1 MWFLGH
7 TALGFGFAGLVLAVS
22 RTHRFEIRV
31 LVLVPFFANMIDFLH
46 PDEIRLYS
54 HNWVAAIGLPLAALL
69 IWRPWMRW
77 SRTEA
82 AALLAAG
89 LGAPVGDQIFGSFY
103 PFGPVSWL
111 DVEWMEFNSPGDL
124 ATEAVLGIA
133 LIVILLLLI
142 RARSEVRALRGFR
155 GPWIVSPGV
164 AALVT
169 SALFWGEVGLF
180 ALSGLWPVVG
190 ILGVPVLVEMV
201 CAAGL
206 VTALGIV
213 ALPLTRRDRQANPG
227 G

>member
-7 TALGFGFAGLVLAVS
+7 TALGFAFAGLVLALS
-22 RTHRFEIRV
+22 RKHGFEGRV
-31 LVLVPFFANMIDFLH
+31 LILVPFFANLIDFLH

-54 HNWVAAIGLPLAALL
+54 HNWVAAIGLPLAAIL

-82 AALLAAG
+82 TALLAAS

-103 PFGPVSWL
+103 PYGPVSWL

-133 LIVILLLLI
+133 LVAVLVLLI
-142 RARSEVRALRGFR
+142 RARSGVRALRGFR

-164 AALVT
+164 AVLVT
-169 SALFWGEVGLF
+169 SALFWGEAVLF
-180 ALSGLWPVVG
+180 ALSGPWPAVG

-201 CAAGL
+201 CAAGM

-213 ALPLTRRDRQANPG
+213 ALPLMRRSEQANPG
-227 G
+227 D